1 MNGEG
6 VQCGDREVE
15 CGSGEVGGLAVEE
28 CVRYVVEA
36 YKDLM
41 HVLASLTLK
50 SRT

>member
-15 CGSGEVGGLAVEE
+15 CGSEDVGISGRRM
-28 CVRYVVEA
+28 CKVVEA

-41 HVLASLTLK
+41 HVN
-50 SRT
+50 